1 MLTVLCRYKMYDH
14 AQNTHEFSHRM
25 KAKYRRE
32 HPLEEA
38 GSSTSSSSLTERA
51 SGPVLTGATGVD
63 VSEESGGGRAQ
74 RDDSHTL
81 DAYEFSEI
89 PEPQL
94 GGQRRIVSDVR
105 CGLLG

>member
-1 MLTVLCRYKMYDH
+1 MYDH

-38 GSSTSSSSLTERA
+38 GSSTGSSTITESA
-51 SGPVLTGATGVD
+51 SGGSGTSVTD
-63 VSEESGGGRAQ
+63 VSQASGGGPAQ
-74 RDDSHTL
+74 RDDSHPL
-81 DAYEFSEI
+81 DAYEYSEI

-94 GGQRRIVSDVR
+94 GGQRRIVSEV
-105 CGLLG
+105 CAGLLSDEVLMVSVL

>member
-1 MLTVLCRYKMYDH
+1 MLTVFCRYKMYDH

-38 GSSTSSSSLTERA
+38 GSSTSSLTERA
-51 SGPVLTGATGVD
+51 SGTGPTNATD
-63 VSEESGGGRAQ
+63 VNVSQESGGGRAQ
-74 RDDSHTL
+74 RDDSHPL

-94 GGQRRIVSDVR
+94 GGQRRIVSVLGC
-105 CGLLG
+105 CGR